1 MEKRSD
7 DEALAQGW
15 RDSRGQP
22 PAPAP
27 APMPAATG
35 DAATDYAAAWGRHDS
50 YLDDAS
56 RRWNEVKQDYPKTAL
71 LVGSLPVTG
80 EITSALELN
89 DAIHRGDKAD
99 MALAA
104 AGLIPGGKLVK
115 AGAKAMHA
123 GEAVQKLARTTLTG
137 ADAYSAAKASGQA
150 LKNTGAA
157 KLAAGAGAEAASAGS
172 NLADYAHSWNQHAN

>member
-1 MEKRSD
+1 MDKRSD

-15 RDSRGQP
+15 RDNRGQP

-27 APMPAATG
+27 APVPAATG
-35 DAATDYAAAWGRHDS
+35 DAATDYAAAWGHHDS

-56 RRWNEVKQDYPKTAL
+56 RRWNDIKQAHPKTAL
-71 LVGSLPVTG
+71 VVGMLPVTG

-89 DAIHRGDKAD
+89 DAINRGDKTD
-99 MALAA
+99 MALAT
-104 AGLIPGGKLVK
+104 AGLIPGSKLVK
-115 AGAKAMHA
+115 AGANAIHA

-137 ADAYSAAKASGQA
+137 ADAYSASKAAGQA

-157 KLAAGAGAEAASAGS
+157 KLAAGVGAEAASTGS
-172 NLADYAHSWNQHAN
+172 NLADYAHSWNRDAH